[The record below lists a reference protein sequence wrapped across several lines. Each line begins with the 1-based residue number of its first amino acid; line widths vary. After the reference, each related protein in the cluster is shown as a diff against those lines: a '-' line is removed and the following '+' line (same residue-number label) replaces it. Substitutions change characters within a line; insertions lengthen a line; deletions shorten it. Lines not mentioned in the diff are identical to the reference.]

1 MTLAHTATPA
11 RLLLAAQ
18 TKTTTTKAAT
28 TLPRTTVPLPSKDTA
43 VTARPLPR
51 VNLCTILRK
60 DTRNSSKVTIRK
72 TGEGLQAVAFVPVSW
87 PLLHAVAA
95 WIFCSKQY
103 GKKGTCAVIIEG
115 KVP

>member
-18 TKTTTTKAAT
+18 TKTTTTKAVT
-28 TLPRTTVPLPSKDTA
+28 TLLRTTVPLPSKASKDTA
-43 VTARPLPR
+43 VTAPLLPR

-60 DTRNSSKVTIRK
+60 DIRNSSKVTIRK

-95 WIFCSKQY
+95 WIFCFDQY
-103 GKKGTCAVIIEG
+103 EKKGP
-115 KVP
+115 VPL